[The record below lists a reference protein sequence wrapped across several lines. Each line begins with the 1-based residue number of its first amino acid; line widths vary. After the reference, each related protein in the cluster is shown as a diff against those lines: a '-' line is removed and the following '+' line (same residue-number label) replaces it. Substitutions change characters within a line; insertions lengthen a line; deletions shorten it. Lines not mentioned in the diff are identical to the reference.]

1 MRNSANRAI
10 VDLLVGTSDPT
21 EAIAPRDAAL
31 IVETVKRLSGINV
44 DSGNLGFLSLRVNRR
59 LRELGMA
66 GVGDYI
72 RRLQSDDGGREAQHL
87 VEALATHTTDFF
99 RESGHYEFL
108 RTVGLPELVRLGAG
122 KEWPLFVWSAAC
134 SIGSELWTAGIVLDK
149 YSQAMPGGLRWGL
162 HGTDISRRVLVRA
175 ANAVF
180 ARSEL
185 SGLSEE
191 LRRSYLLR
199 SKPGAAIGAL
209 EPVFRIAPDLR
220 RRAQFE
226 WANLVDLSP
235 QFKVTADVVF
245 LRNVLIYFENR
256 DKIAAIGNVLSRL
269 RPGGYLITGHAEAIS
284 PLPADLTQVAP
295 SVYRKSSHAA

>member
-10 VDLLVGTSDPT
+10 VDLLVGTGDPAAT
-21 EAIAPRDAAL
+21 IAPRDAAL

-44 DSGNLGFLSLRVNRR
+44 DSNNLGFLALRVNRR
-59 LRELGMA
+59 LRELGLS

-72 RRLQSDDGGREAQHL
+72 RRLQGDQGGREAQHL

-99 RESGHYEFL
+99 REAGHYEFL
-108 RTVGLPELVRLGAG
+108 RTVGLAELVKLGAG
-122 KEWPLFVWSAAC
+122 KEWPLIVWSAAC

-149 YSQAMPGGLRWGL
+149 YSQSFPGGLRWGL
-162 HGTDISRRVLVRA
+162 HGTDVSRRVLVRA

-180 ARSEL
+180 AKTEL
-185 SGLSEE
+185 SGLNDD
-191 LRRSYLLR
+191 LRRIYLLR

-209 EPVFRIAPDLR
+209 EPVFRIVPDLR
-220 RRAQFE
+220 RKAVFE

-235 QFKVTADVVF
+235 NFAVTADVVF
-245 LRNVLIYFENR
+245 LRNVLIYFETK
-256 DKIAAIGNVLSRL
+256 DKIAAINNVLRHI

-284 PLPADLTQVAP
+284 PLPAALTQVAP